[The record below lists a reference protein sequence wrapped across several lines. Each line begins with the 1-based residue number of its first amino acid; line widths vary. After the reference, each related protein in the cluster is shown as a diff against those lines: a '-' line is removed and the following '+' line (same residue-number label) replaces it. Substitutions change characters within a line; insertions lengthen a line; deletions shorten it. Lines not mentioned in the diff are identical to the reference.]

1 MIFIEDR
8 GGREEGRKGG
18 REEGRKGRREERKKG
33 GRRETINASL
43 ITRPVIRHP

>member
-1 MIFIEDR
+1 MIFIEDK
-8 GGREEGRKGG
+8 GGRWKGG
-18 REEGRKGRREERKKG
+18 REERKKGGKEERRKG